1 MPPIDSPTA
10 WGRNSNTHL
19 PRLLAEGGRA
29 IVESGAGSPLRIDSL
44 ERLRQRRYGA
54 ADVSFYGEARL
65 MSERNGTVVCPGSY
79 DPVTNGHLDIITRT
93 SAGLRAGRRRRRQ
106 QPGPQGEDAVHRR
119 GAPGLHRGGDRR
131 ACPTSRSQIFSNL
144 LVEFARDNG
153 AKAIVKG
160 LRAISDFEYEF
171 EMAQLNRKLDPGIE
185 SIYVI
190 ASPHYSFLSS
200 TGVKEMA
207 TFGGDVSDLVPGP
220 GRGRDGGAPGRQ
232 VGFPARSGRG
242 RELAKSRGNNG
253 FFTKDAADT

>member
-1 MPPIDSPTA
+1 
-10 WGRNSNTHL
+10 
-19 PRLLAEGGRA
+19 
-29 IVESGAGSPLRIDSL
+29 
-44 ERLRQRRYGA
+44 
-54 ADVSFYGEARL
+54 

-79 DPVTNGHLDIITRT
+79 DPVTNGHIDIITRT
-93 SAGLRAGRRRRRQ
+93 SERLRPGRRRRRQ
-106 QPGPQGEDAVHRR
+106 QPDAQGEDALHRR
-119 GAPGLHRGGDRR
+119 GAPAASSTRR
-131 ACPTSRSQIFSNL
+131 PPTSPTSRSQIFSNL

-207 TFGGDVSDLVPGP
+207 TFGGDVSDLVPAP

-232 VGFPARSGRG
+232 VGFSDRSAAVG
-242 RELAKSRGNNG
+242 ESLQKAEEITASSPKMP
-253 FFTKDAADT
+253 ADT